1 MLWVIIIGYQ
11 YIFIPHNQEPL
22 LDARLHPM
30 KSLEENT
37 HSFIVRVWRERRE
50 REGAAPEWRGVIE
63 HVQGGKLQY
72 LRNLEGII
80 DFIEPYLS
88 RKGPKESA
96 GH

>member
-1 MLWVIIIGYQ
+1 
-11 YIFIPHNQEPL
+11 L
-22 LDARLHPM
+22 LDARRHPM

-72 LRNLEGII
+72 LRDLDGIVA
-80 DFIEPYLS
+80 FIEPYLTRES
-88 RKGPKESA
+88 QKDSA
-96 GH
+96 GHDSG